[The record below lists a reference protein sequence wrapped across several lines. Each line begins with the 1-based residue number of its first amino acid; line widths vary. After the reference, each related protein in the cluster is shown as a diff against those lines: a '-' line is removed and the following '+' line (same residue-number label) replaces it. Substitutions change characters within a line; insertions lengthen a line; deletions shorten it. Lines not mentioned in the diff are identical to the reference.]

1 MRSRML
7 AWIPFIRTAPPDNAQ
22 KNADGFVPYKSAD
35 ELLATPRRQLLLE
48 NIWHRTSVNREQFN
62 KLYLSPIKRYA
73 EIVQQLPA
81 SENHHHAYLGGMIDH
96 GLEIIA
102 YALKLRQSF
111 VLPVGSTPEVQ
122 SAQSEAWSAAVVF
135 AALLHDIGKVAVDV
149 KVQLRSGNIWRA
161 WDGPMKEDYRFQ
173 YVKGRQYKLHGAAA
187 GLLYTQVIPS
197 EVMNW
202 LSQYPELW
210 GALLYVLA
218 GQFEHS
224 GVLGDI
230 VVRSDQA
237 SVAHELGGNPDRA
250 VAAPRNTLQRQLLDG
265 LRYLMKNELKLNQ
278 PEASDGWITADAIWL
293 VSKTV
298 SDRLRAHLLSQG
310 IEGVPDRNSTLF
322 NVFQDNGLIV
332 ANPAG
337 KAIWDAEILS
347 PTGWKNTFT
356 FLRVSPSLIW
366 SAGEDRP
373 EPFGGSVQV
382 LNEEPAE
389 SESPNLAP
397 LAHAAEDLA
406 EKPSC
411 NVQQGDVVAVE
422 PPVTKPA
429 AADDHGAH
437 ATEMDDTDYLLDLMD
452 MREAPMTSV
461 PAPAMPGRSEVQP
474 AEPEDQPVTAPA
486 TTIAGPAGG
495 TLGHQFMHWLK
506 VGVGTHKI
514 IINDA
519 KAKVHTVN
527 GTAFLVTPEI
537 FRRYAQEHPTLFSA
551 KAGEGQP
558 WLQVQKSFEKLKLHV
573 KKNNGHNIWT
583 CEVFGPRKTKTLKGY
598 MLKKPGDVFTTE
610 MLDNPNLKL
619 CESQDEH

>member
-1 MRSRML
+1 MHFLFRC
-7 AWIPFIRTAPPDNAQ
+7 
-22 KNADGFVPYKSAD
+22 
-35 ELLATPRRQLLLE
+35 
-48 NIWHRTSVNREQFN
+48 
-62 KLYLSPIKRYA
+62 
-73 EIVQQLPA
+73 A
-81 SENHHHAYLGGMIDH
+81 SN
-96 GLEIIA
+96 
-102 YALKLRQSF
+102 
-111 VLPVGSTPEVQ
+111 P
-122 SAQSEAWSAAVVF
+122 
-135 AALLHDIGKVAVDV
+135 
-149 KVQLRSGNIWRA
+149 
-161 WDGPMKEDYRFQ
+161 
-173 YVKGRQYKLHGAAA
+173 QYKLHGAAA
-187 GLLYTQVIPS
+187 GLLYTRVIPS

-210 GALLYVLA
+210 GGLLYVLA
-218 GQFEHS
+218 GQFEHA

-265 LRYLMKNELKLNQ
+265 LRYLVKNELKLNQ

-347 PTGWKNTFT
+347 PTGWKNAFT

-366 SAGEDRP
+366 AAGEDRP

-382 LNEEPAE
+382 LNEEAAPAAA
-389 SESPNLAP
+389 SEAQ
-397 LAHAAEDLA
+397 E
-406 EKPSC
+406 EKPSLTAGGGDA
-411 NVQQGDVVAVE
+411 VAAEPQGKE
-422 PPVTKPA
+422 PA
-429 AADDHGAH
+429 SDHGPQPD
-437 ATEMDDTDYLLDLMD
+437 EVDDTDYLLDLMD
-452 MREAPMTSV
+452 MRDAPTDSV
-461 PAPAMPGRSEVQP
+461 PAPAMPAASEVE
-474 AEPEDQPVTAPA
+474 ALEPEAQSDTAA
-486 TTIAGPAGG
+486 TTTIAGPIGD
-495 TLGHQFMHWLK
+495 TLGHLFMHWLK

-551 KAGEGQP
+551 RAGEGQP

-573 KKNNGHNIWT
+573 KKSNGHNIWT

>member
-1 MRSRML
+1 ML
-7 AWIPFIRTAPPDNAQ
+7 AWLPFIRTTPVDNTQ
-22 KNADGFVPYKSAD
+22 TSADGFVPYRSA
-35 ELLATPRRQLLLE
+35 EQLLDTPRRQLLLE

-62 KLYLSPIKRYA
+62 KLYLGPIKRYA
-73 EIVQQLPA
+73 ELVQQLPA

-102 YALKLRQSF
+102 YALKMRQSY

-149 KVQLRSGNIWRA
+149 KVQLRSGNVWRA

-173 YVKGRQYKLHGAAA
+173 YIKGRQYKLHGAAA
-187 GLLYTQVIPS
+187 GLLYTRVIPS

-210 GALLYVLA
+210 AALLYVLA
-218 GQFEHS
+218 GQFEHA

-250 VAAPRNTLQRQLLDG
+250 VAAPRKTLQRQLLDG
-265 LRYLMKNELKLNQ
+265 LRYLVKNELKLNQ
-278 PEASDGWITADAIWL
+278 PEASDGWITPDAIWL

-322 NVFQDNGLIV
+322 NVFQDNGLII

-389 SESPNLAP
+389 SESKDPAP
-397 LAHAAEDLA
+397 LAHAAEARA
-406 EKPSC
+406 EKPNP
-411 NVQQGDVVAVE
+411 NVRQGDVVAVE
-422 PPVTKPA
+422 PPATIPA
-429 AADDHGAH
+429 AADDHC
-437 ATEMDDTDYLLDLMD
+437 TEMDDTDYLLDLMD
-452 MREAPMTSV
+452 MRDAPTNSV
-461 PAPAMPGRSEVQP
+461 PAPAMAGTSEVES
-474 AEPEDQPVTAPA
+474 AEPVDHPVTAPT
-486 TTIAGPAGG
+486 TTIAGPAGD

-537 FRRYAQEHPTLFSA
+537 FRRYAQEHPTLFA
-551 KAGEGQP
+551 AGAGEGQP

-573 KKNNGHNIWT
+573 KKSNGHNIWT
-583 CEVFGPRKTKTLKGY
+583 CEVFGPRKTKSLKGY
-598 MLKKPGDVFTTE
+598 LLKKPGDVFTTE

-619 CESQDEH
+619 CEAQEDH